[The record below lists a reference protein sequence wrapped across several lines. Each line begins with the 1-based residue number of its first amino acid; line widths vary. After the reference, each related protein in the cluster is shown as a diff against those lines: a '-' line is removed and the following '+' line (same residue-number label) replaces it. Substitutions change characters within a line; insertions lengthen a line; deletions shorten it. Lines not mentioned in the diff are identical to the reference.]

1 MIKKIL
7 LLACAACT
15 WCRAADVLTLDQ
27 AIQLAIAHN
36 RTLRNA
42 EIDVVKAHAQVLAQR
57 THLYPSLQIE
67 AHGSQLLTPFDFT
80 LQQGLLGTFPGI
92 GPIPANDIDIRT
104 PLRPTGIF
112 SGTVGQPLLTLYR
125 IKQSVKTLDFN
136 TALAREQARA
146 TRQDVVHDVKHLYY
160 SIQQAASALAA
171 LEETIKLY
179 REVESLTSRYLAEQT
194 VLKGDLL
201 QARTQLARA
210 EQSRATL
217 LDQVDTGK
225 EALNQQLGRDVLT
238 AFEVTSPEEATGAEA
253 DLAAARARAIEQRP
267 ELRQAHIKVSQAE
280 QDRRAK
286 KAEYIPDINATFST
300 VDVAGF
306 NTFIPLHFTSV
317 GLSLTWE
324 PFDWG
329 RKKHELAIKDSAIE
343 QARNTASDTESQ
355 ILVDVGDKFRKL
367 RQCRAQLTVDRLAQ
381 ETAVENLRVVREK
394 FQQQAS
400 LAKDVLAAQAAL
412 EQANSDYRQAL
423 SAFWTAKADFEKAV
437 GED

>member
-1 MIKKIL
+1 
-7 LLACAACT
+7 
-15 WCRAADVLTLDQ
+15 
-27 AIQLAIAHN
+27 
-36 RTLRNA
+36 
-42 EIDVVKAHAQVLAQR
+42 
-57 THLYPSLQIE
+57 
-67 AHGSQLLTPFDFT
+67 
-80 LQQGLLGTFPGI
+80 
-92 GPIPANDIDIRT
+92 
-104 PLRPTGIF
+104 
-112 SGTVGQPLLTLYR
+112 
-125 IKQSVKTLDFN
+125 
-136 TALAREQARA
+136 
-146 TRQDVVHDVKHLYY
+146 VVHDVKHLYY

-423 SAFWTAKADFEKAV
+423 AAFWTAKADFEKAV